1 MLLPYLCTQM
11 SSKRGYRLLKEES
24 QGAAGEE
31 EEADEE
37 TSPISRTEGGSTLL
51 ADVENQSKPGE
62 SAWPLRS
69 SWASEAPR
77 GATAEACHCS
87 VSMACLQLLRWRMPD
102 QASEYASST
111 RRWVGQA
118 DPWYWRARFLSRM
131 RCTWPDCCWALR
143 AASTISTSSRPPSP
157 SPHSR
162 PRSRRWRMCPRRCRG

>member
-1 MLLPYLCTQM
+1 MLLLYLCTQM

-62 SAWPLRS
+62 CPWRPLRS

-77 GATAEACHCS
+77 GATAEACNCS
-87 VSMACLQLLRWRMPD
+87 VSMACLQLLRWRMPG

-131 RCTWPDCCWALR
+131 RCTAACCAFR
-143 AASTISTSSRPPSP
+143 AGSITSTSSRLPSP
-157 SPHSR
+157 SQHSR